1 MGAACARSSALPC
14 GMPSTTST
22 STTSPSSFSTAYC
35 ATEAPTLPAPTMVI
49 FGRAAIRDVLSW
61 LAARGESVPTVENC
75 SQQADFSMVEFAVH
89 DLHHGLLGLG
99 GVERHGTSS
108 PAALAAASHRE
119 KLATSVETPHHA
131 LSYMGGARPTMGWR
145 RAGRGHRNASRDRE
159 ALAMPARL

>member
-1 MGAACARSSALPC
+1 MGPACARSSALPC

-61 LAARGESVPTVENC
+61 
-75 SQQADFSMVEFAVH
+75 
-89 DLHHGLLGLG
+89 LGLG